1 MNDSHDLFVKSTAQV
16 YDQLN
21 AHWTSRATQTSGSS
35 YTSSSGS
42 SSDGGTSTP
51 NPRDNQTADVT
62 ISMSDYD
69 TNSAGGVIVVGTAG
83 NDKFTNHSANV
94 TISGGAG
101 NDSIY
106 NNYNYVS
113 ISGGTGD
120 DTIKNFGLHTVHMTI
135 YGGKGDD
142 SIDMDGQL
150 YHGHNVLQYANGDGD
165 DTVDGWLSNS
175 TLCVE
180 GSYTRATVGSD
191 AVIYV
196 GNGSITF
203 TGQGRQY
210 SSEINVE
217 TVPAGTFSQHPTPC
231 IRLRPQRQAAVR
243 TLRQRAVR
251 LRRLMQIP
259 SSTRA
264 VIKVYGITQE
274 NP

>member
-1 MNDSHDLFVKSTAQV
+1 
-16 YDQLN
+16 
-21 AHWTSRATQTSGSS
+21 
-35 YTSSSGS
+35 
-42 SSDGGTSTP
+42 
-51 NPRDNQTADVT
+51 
-62 ISMSDYD
+62 MSDYD
-69 TNSAGGVIVVGTAG
+69 TNNAEGVIVVGTAG
-83 NDKFTNHSANV
+83 NDKFTNHSSNV
-94 TISGGAG
+94 TIAGGA
-101 NDSIY
+101 
-106 NNYNYVS
+106 
-113 ISGGTGD
+113 
-120 DTIKNFGLHTVHMTI
+120 
-135 YGGKGDD
+135 GDD
-142 SIDMDGQL
+142 SIYIDSRQ
-150 YHGHNVLQYANGDGD
+150 YHGHNVLQYADGNGD

-175 TLCVE
+175 ILCVE

-251 LRRLMQIP
+251 LRRLMQIQ